1 MGLQADVGGCVVK
14 VISDSGLE
22 VMAKQRGP
30 IPLDASFSCPAGE
43 LLALVG
49 PSGSGKTTLLRTI
62 AGLYKPELGHVACMD
77 NTWLA
82 TERRHSLT
90 PQQRKIGM
98 VFQDYALFPHLNAL
112 ANVQLAMGHLPHS
125 ERPLRAKQWLANV
138 RLEGLEKR
146 FPSELSGGQR
156 QRVALAR
163 ALAREPQVLL
173 LDEPFSAVDQV
184 TRRRLQREL
193 ALLRQQI
200 SIPII
205 LVTHDLEEAAALAD
219 QICVLHNGVSL
230 QQGSPEALFRRPASP
245 LVARLLDRH
254 NIFEG
259 EITSINGQQRLQWG
273 EYHLEVAEG
282 LVGLPL
288 GETVAWY
295 LPPSDIVLH
304 RRDRPSQGERENP
317 VAATV
322 HEMVV
327 LGGIT
332 SISLRVTHGDVL
344 RFDIATHAARRNQLA
359 LGEQVYVSLLAE
371 GIHIM
376 SGKHVAMS
384 SRHMPSNSLSSDNTS
399 SHHKRNLS

>member
-1 MGLQADVGGCVVK
+1 MAK
-14 VISDSGLE
+14 VNTGSGLD
-22 VMAKQRGP
+22 VMAKQCGP
-30 IPLDASFSCPAGE
+30 IPLDATFSCPAGE

-62 AGLYKPELGHVACMD
+62 AGLYQPEHGQVACLGS
-77 NTWLA
+77 TWLA
-82 TERRHSLT
+82 TERGYSLT
-90 PQQRKIGM
+90 PQQRKIGI
-98 VFQDYALFPHLNAL
+98 VFQDYALFPHLSAL
-112 ANVQLAMGHLPHS
+112 ANVQLALGQLPHS
-125 ERPLRAKQWLANV
+125 ERPRRAQQWLANV

-146 FPSELSGGQR
+146 FPNELSGGQR

-205 LVTHDLEEAAALAD
+205 LVTHDLEEATALAD

-259 EITSINGQQRLQWG
+259 EVTSVNGHKRLQWG
-273 EYHLEVAEG
+273 DRYLEVAAG
-282 LVGLPL
+282 LSGLPL
-288 GETVAWY
+288 GERVTWY

-304 RRDRPSQGERENP
+304 RRGRPSQGERENP
-317 VAATV
+317 VAAIV

-332 SISLRVTHGDVL
+332 SISLRVLHGDML

-359 LGEQVYVSLLAE
+359 LGEPVYVSLLAE

-384 SRHMPSNSLSSDNTS
+384 SRHISSNNLASNNQSANNMP
-399 SHHKRNLS
+399 SHHKRNLP